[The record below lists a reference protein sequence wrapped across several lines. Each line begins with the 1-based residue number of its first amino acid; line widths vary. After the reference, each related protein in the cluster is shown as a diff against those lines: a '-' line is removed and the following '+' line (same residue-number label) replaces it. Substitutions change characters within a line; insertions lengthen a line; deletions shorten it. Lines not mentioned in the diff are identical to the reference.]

1 MALTRPRA
9 YQIDSTIESISD
21 PITVLHAGATLAN
34 VDVGFLVN
42 RANGLLSNVAIY
54 WSESSGSFV
63 TAYTTSSGG
72 ADSNIAVTSYAPIT
86 VGNLITTNGVFWANG
101 SPYSSGSGGG
111 SYGNT
116 QVAQYLPTYTGN
128 VNAANVVVTSGVYS
142 PAYFYANGTPFSS
155 SSYGNTQVAAYL
167 PTYTGNI
174 GVTATLTTGNI
185 ITTSG
190 VFWANGNAYSSG
202 SAVTTTTGFS
212 TNPNT
217 ITSNV
222 TINSG
227 YNAQAIGPITVSPGG
242 VLTVLA
248 GQRVVIL

>member
-9 YQIDSTIESISD
+9 YQIETSIESITD
-21 PITVLHAGATLAN
+21 PITVLHAGATMAN

-54 WSESSGSFV
+54 WSETSGSFV

-72 ADSNIAVTSYAPIT
+72 VDSNIAVTSYAPIT
-86 VGNLITTNGVFWANG
+86 VGNLITTNGVYWANG
-101 SPYSSGSGGG
+101 SPYSSGS
-111 SYGNT
+111 T
-116 QVAQYLPTYTGN
+116 
-128 VNAANVVVTSGVYS
+128 
-142 PAYFYANGTPFSS
+142 
-155 SSYGNTQVAAYL
+155 
-167 PTYTGNI
+167 
-174 GVTATLTTGNI
+174 
-185 ITTSG
+185 
-190 VFWANGNAYSSG
+190 YSSG

>member
-1 MALTRPRA
+1 MALTRPKA

-54 WSESSGSFV
+54 WSETSGSFV
-63 TAYTTSSGG
+63 TAFTSNSG
-72 ADSNIAVTSYAPIT
+72 ATDSNITVTSYAPIT
-86 VGNLITTNGVFWANG
+86 VGNLITTNGVYWANG

-142 PAYFYANGTPFSS
+142 PAYFYANGTPFASS

-167 PTYTGNI
+167 PVYTGNI
-174 GVTATLTTGNI
+174 TANTANIGNL

-190 VFWANGNAYSSG
+190 IYWSNGNAYSSG